1 MYMTLWEISH
11 QYAADAA
18 AFSQRIRQLKQQM
31 AAEPDPA
38 QRQLLRQR
46 IGALRPLLRQSLA
59 LARVTAHYY
68 DRGYRRNV
76 KYTI

>member
-1 MYMTLWEISH
+1 MTLQEISH
-11 QYAADAA
+11 QYAADAD

-38 QRQLLRQR
+38 ERQLLRQR

-68 DRGYRRNV
+68 DRGYR
-76 KYTI
+76 KHEDYQL

>member
-1 MYMTLWEISH
+1 MTLWEISH

-59 LARVTAHYY
+59 LARLTEHYY
-68 DRGYRRNV
+68 DRGYR
-76 KYTI
+76 KHEDYQL